1 MYFPGYTYLDKLS
14 YLREPSVLSLAP
26 HGHKVTKL
34 VIVDDVVA
42 LVAKVTNE

>member
-26 HGHKVTKL
+26 HGHKVTK
-34 VIVDDVVA
+34 VIIVDDVVV
-42 LVAKVTNE
+42 LVPKVTNQ